1 MGFLIK
7 LWRGEV
13 SLGTTFWI
21 FGALVVFM
29 FEMLEMV
36 PMGDE
41 GGAKILTFISS
52 AYYLFIA
59 IAIFRS
65 STRYTG
71 SRLFVFYTQLT
82 ALGLLVWVLWRIFVP
97 DTTLEGIIP

>member
-29 FEMLEMV
+29 FQVLEMV
-36 PMGDE
+36 PMEDPAGS
-41 GGAKILTFISS
+41 KILTFISS
-52 AYYLFIA
+52 AYYVFIA

-65 STRYTG
+65 SFRHTG
-71 SRLFVFYTQLT
+71 SRMLIFYAQLS
-82 ALGLLVWVLWRIFVP
+82 AVGLLVLVAMRIFLP
-97 DTTLEGIIP
+97 EDLFGGLLP